1 MFTHE
6 QVEEFTSIVDVDGY
20 PVHDPGH
27 PRYKSLLAEFRAGL
41 DQNGCAHGPDFI
53 RPEALEA
60 ARAESNE
67 LARDA
72 YYSRQ
77 SVNPYFTEDDPTLPA
92 DHPRRW
98 FMDRTS
104 GFVTLDQFPEASVIR
119 RLYFSPVMKSF
130 VAACLRE
137 DVLHEYADPFAGLV
151 INVVDPG
158 TQQPWHYDTN
168 EFIVSIMTQQA
179 RGGGYFEYCPNIR
192 TPADENYAGVGR
204 VLKDESSDVI
214 RLELRPG
221 DLQLF
226 KGRFS
231 LHRVTTVE
239 GDVSRYTAILAYS
252 QLPGVIGRVERT
264 RQLYGR
270 VTQAHIDAEKN
281 PTRADALTD

>member
-1 MFTHE
+1 MENQARIFFLREIRDLRVLFAEAPMFTHE

-104 GFVTLDQFPEASVIR
+104 ASR
-119 RLYFSPVMKSF
+119 R
-130 VAACLRE
+130 R
-137 DVLHEYADPFAGLV
+137 
-151 INVVDPG
+151 
-158 TQQPWHYDTN
+158 
-168 EFIVSIMTQQA
+168 
-179 RGGGYFEYCPNIR
+179 
-192 TPADENYAGVGR
+192 VG
-204 VLKDESSDVI
+204 
-214 RLELRPG
+214 P
-221 DLQLF
+221 
-226 KGRFS
+226 
-231 LHRVTTVE
+231 
-239 GDVSRYTAILAYS
+239 
-252 QLPGVIGRVERT
+252 
-264 RQLYGR
+264 
-270 VTQAHIDAEKN
+270 
-281 PTRADALTD
+281 